1 MRSSIISLPRYLEI
15 FANFSIA
22 SGIFRCFM
30 AVACWLSVI
39 SGLMLWYFLFHDY
52 RTCNYCTWDL
62 FQYDCVSFIFL
73 GISAL
78 IFTFPVFFNILR
90 NGFITRSS
98 PSAGLRCE
106 IMGDSNHFRNHFC
119 YGTRNAHTARSRSQ
133 NVLDGLGSTMGIYFT
148 WIGRKFLGNDVHQ
161 LVLNRDRV
169 RVYRNI
175 LDHDDHR
182 NKRNQKTQSSGQA
195 T

>member
-1 MRSSIISLPRYLEI
+1 
-15 FANFSIA
+15 
-22 SGIFRCFM
+22 M

-62 FQYDCVSFIFL
+62 FQYNCVSFIFL

-98 PSAGLRCE
+98 PSAGLRVKLWVILIIFVITFAMAQETLTRLGVVAKMYWTDWVQQWEYISPGLAASSLGMMFTNWYLIAIVSGYTGIFLIMMTIGISE
-106 IMGDSNHFRNHFC
+106 IKKHK
-119 YGTRNAHTARSRSQ
+119 A
-133 NVLDGLGSTMGIYFT
+133 LG
-148 WIGRKFLGNDVHQ
+148 KPLE
-161 LVLNRDRV
+161 L
-169 RVYRNI
+169 
-175 LDHDDHR
+175 
-182 NKRNQKTQSSGQA
+182 
-195 T
+195 